1 MIPGRSVFAFIIFL
15 LENLI
20 GLSMVKTAP
29 YIRVFA
35 GKTLTHTTFY
45 SKTTLTHGYYF
56 KKIIF

>member
-20 GLSMVKTAP
+20 GLSIAKTAP

-35 GKTLTHTTFY
+35 GKAHTHNF
-45 SKTTLTHGYYF
+45 LF
-56 KKIIF
+56 